1 MVSRDDEHIICPPS
15 ALIAVAMSAS
25 DIDWVVYGNGGH
37 GLLLSLDECARTLK
51 AILSTKWLT
60 PALDG
65 VSYRAPASM

>member
-25 DIDWVVYGNGGH
+25 DIDRVVYESGGH
-37 GLLLSLDECARTLK
+37 HMLYFLDKCIRTLN

-60 PALDG
+60 PALAG
-65 VSYRAPASM
+65 VSYRAPASI